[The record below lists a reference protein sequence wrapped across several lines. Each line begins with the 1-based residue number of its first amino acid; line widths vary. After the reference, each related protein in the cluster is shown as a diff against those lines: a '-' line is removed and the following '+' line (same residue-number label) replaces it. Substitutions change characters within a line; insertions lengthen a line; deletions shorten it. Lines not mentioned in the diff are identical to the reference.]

1 MFSTALQCGFTSPR
15 ASAFM
20 PFMRGRPRT
29 KTEPKYRNNVAALR
43 ARAGMTQAQLAEA
56 AGIGAK
62 AIGKIDRG
70 ETRLNQ
76 TNLDKLSRALGVSVR
91 ELLADDTGAPPAS
104 IGIPPDMAEDIMRRA
119 DELAVMLAD
128 KLPANEPLGD
138 VRRAKLISDVAA
150 LFRAAASQIL
160 KGSGR
165 T

>member
-1 MFSTALQCGFTSPR
+1 MFSTALQSSWTSPR
-15 ASAFM
+15 PLAQTA
-20 PFMRGRPRT
+20 FMRGRPRT
-29 KTEPKYRNNVAALR
+29 KTEPRYRNNVAALR
-43 ARAGMTQAQLAEA
+43 ARAGMTQDQLAEA
-56 AGIGAK
+56 SGIGIK
-62 AIGKIDRG
+62 AMGKIDRG

-76 TNLDKLSRALGVSVR
+76 IHLDRLSRALGVSVR
-91 ELLADDTGAPPAS
+91 ELLADDTGAPPSA

-128 KLPANEPLGD
+128 KLPANEPLGEA
-138 VRRAKLISDVAA
+138 RRAKLISDVAA